1 MKDLCSCLNFIA
13 PNSSAGAAR
22 PHRRNR
28 IIAVG
33 ISALCALLILVGCNE
48 TKSAPTPKDPGVE
61 GVEKT
66 VEKGAVKL
74 TVRVTPKKPRLS
86 DTILLELTVRAD
98 PDVEIKKP
106 EFGKGV
112 HEFTIRDYDVLPEKL
127 EEGKMVR
134 RFRYKLEAEQGGKLL
149 IRSQQIEY
157 VDKREQEKNPG
168 KRSFILSAPLELFVS
183 TDTEGKAPDLKDLAQ
198 MAEPVALD
206 PRPFP
211 AWAIALAILIGA
223 IAIAAAVYLTLR
235 KRVEIRKAEIIR
247 TPEEIARAELDA
259 LLSEKL
265 AEREEFKEFYVRLTG
280 IVRRYIERKTGI
292 HAPEQTTEEFLRDPA
307 MRRTFSLDKAQRL
320 GQFLEAADM
329 VKYAAMRPGPRELDE
344 AVDRAKEFI
353 VMPSAA
359 VAPQPGNA

>member
-211 AWAIALAILIGA
+211 AWAIALGVAGLIYWFEHSMPA
-223 IAIAAAVYLTLR
+223 FHEVVHPLYWIIATIIVFGTWRWVRTRSKPRHDRRDSDRRHADRRNDTPDRPMDPPAA
-235 KRVEIRKAEIIR
+235 
-247 TPEEIARAELDA
+247 
-259 LLSEKL
+259 
-265 AEREEFKEFYVRLTG
+265 
-280 IVRRYIERKTGI
+280 
-292 HAPEQTTEEFLRDPA
+292 
-307 MRRTFSLDKAQRL
+307 
-320 GQFLEAADM
+320 
-329 VKYAAMRPGPRELDE
+329 
-344 AVDRAKEFI
+344 
-353 VMPSAA
+353 
-359 VAPQPGNA
+359 